1 MAYII
6 TFKDRAWSPLAF
18 LKGQSGLKPSSHE
31 QVLFFKFFCLRVWR
45 NMTSFSSATSRYIP
59 VYFWTR
65 SLAKENLS
73 CAKLACVA
81 CQGKY
86 EIVIAKSHISSKIWC
101 LCSFVSSPSQEV
113 FFWGGFGIGTMYVVY
128 VNEFKDNFFC
138 QAGEQ
143 IRDNLSRQKKNVN
156 PFTHAN
162 ILFKGDFS
170 KIKLLIRSHGQ
181 TKFDKEIFLV

>member
-1 MAYII
+1 M
-6 TFKDRAWSPLAF
+6 
-18 LKGQSGLKPSSHE
+18 
-31 QVLFFKFFCLRVWR
+31 
-45 NMTSFSSATSRYIP
+45 
-59 VYFWTR
+59 
-65 SLAKENLS
+65 
-73 CAKLACVA
+73 A

>member
-1 MAYII
+1 M
-6 TFKDRAWSPLAF
+6 RNLPVWHV
-18 LKGQSGLKPSSHE
+18 KGNLIFPVRFGVCA
-31 QVLFFKFFCLRVWR
+31 VLF
-45 NMTSFSSATSRYIP
+45 P
-59 VYFWTR
+59 PQ
-65 SLAKENLS
+65 AKR
-73 CAKLACVA
+73 C
-81 CQGKY
+81 
-86 EIVIAKSHISSKIWC
+86 
-101 LCSFVSSPSQEV
+101 